1 MRKTFLLHQFQ
12 NAYRQAI
19 RNSKYRWLVVL
30 GTLLYLVSPIDISPD
45 VIPLIGWVDDG
56 LIATL
61 LLTEV
66 SQIVTESLK
75 SKKGSAAASSARTT
89 PEQEAEQIGQVIDV
103 EAVSVG

>member
-1 MRKTFLLHQFQ
+1 MRKTFLLRQFR
-12 NAYRQAI
+12 NAYRKAI
-19 RNSKYRWLVVL
+19 RNSKYQWLVVL

-75 SKKGSAAASSARTT
+75 SKRSSAATSRSATAK
-89 PEQEAEQIGQVIDV
+89 PEADQIDQVIDV
-103 EAVSVG
+103 EVVSVG